1 MKISFGLLFLCCC
14 FSIYG
19 QKAELFL
26 PISNPLANR
35 DIAISPDGS
44 LLLSTAQSMKREKSV
59 IILSQKI
66 DGEWTE
72 PVIAPFSGKHSD
84 LEPAFSPDGKR
95 LYFASNRPT
104 SDSVDKKDFDIW
116 YVERNGKYWSEVVWL
131 PGAINTSANEFYP
144 SVTNDGSIFYTAT
157 YENTKG
163 KEDIYVSRLKDEK
176 YQTPVSLSEGVNST
190 TWEFNAFVAPDESY
204 IIFSSFGREDDM
216 GGGDLYISM
225 KGDDGD
231 WQPAKQLPDVVN
243 GSTLDYCPFV
253 DRDGNLY
260 FTSSKPAYK
269 DDMSYKEI
277 VAMHG
282 KVENGLD
289 NVYVIS
295 LPYVLSLME

>member
-1 MKISFGLLFLCCC
+1 MKATLTFILLTSCTLLF
-14 FSIYG
+14 G
-19 QKAELFL
+19 QKADLFL

-66 DGEWTE
+66 DGAWTE
-72 PVIAPFSGKHSD
+72 PVIAPFSGEHSD

-104 SDSVDKKDFDIW
+104 SGSEEKKDFDLW
-116 YVERNGKYWSEVVWL
+116 YVERNGNSWSEAVHL
-131 PGAINTSANEFYP
+131 PAVINTAANEFYP

-163 KEDIYVSRLKDEK
+163 KEDIYVSRLKDGE
-176 YQTPVSLSEGVNST
+176 YQAPVSLSASVNSA
-190 TWEFNAFVAPDESY
+190 TWEFNAFVAPDESF

-225 KGDDGD
+225 KSDDGD
-231 WQPAKQLPDVVN
+231 WQPSKQLPDVVN

-253 DRDGNLY
+253 DHEGNLY

-269 DDMSYKEI
+269 DNMTYKEI
-277 VAMHG
+277 VATHG
-282 KVENGLD
+282 KLENGLD
-289 NVYVIS
+289 NVYIIS
-295 LPYVLSLME
+295 LPFVLSLME